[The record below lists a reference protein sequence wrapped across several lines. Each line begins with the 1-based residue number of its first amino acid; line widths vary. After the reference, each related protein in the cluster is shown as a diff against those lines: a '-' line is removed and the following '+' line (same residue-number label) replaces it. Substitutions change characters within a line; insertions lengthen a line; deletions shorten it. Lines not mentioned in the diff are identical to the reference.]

1 MSLLGT
7 SSSDASPLQAGRRP
21 FVMLLVLLLAVGA
34 LVGDA
39 VAVAGPTGSGA
50 AATPDR
56 ARYDVDLRSDA
67 DGGHWTG
74 RQRVS
79 FRNAS
84 GRPLREVY
92 LRLWGNGED
101 GCGTPGGPGAP
112 GVPSPVVVSG
122 VHGGTADPLAVS
134 CTALRIALPKPLAH
148 GKRASVAF
156 DVSIAVPDRNARFGR
171 EGAVRFLGNALPV
184 LAVHDA
190 RGWHLDPYVAVGESF
205 YSLTGDYRVRLDHP
219 SGLEV
224 PATGRTRTRP
234 GGPGR
239 TVTLSVA
246 ERVRDF
252 AWAAGPFRT
261 ATQTSPGGVRVKAYW
276 APGTSAA
283 GVRLSREEAVAAIDR
298 FGREFGRYPYGEID
312 LVMTSGFGGGME
324 YPGLVLLGTTE
335 EGGAVVHELAHQW
348 WYGIVGNDEYA
359 SPWLDESFAQ
369 YANFRF
375 YGLETQD
382 CWSDVYWPA
391 DDTELTASMGYWSQH
406 RGEYHL
412 VYTAGPCALSDLE
425 RTLGPD
431 AMARLLKR
439 YARDHWFEVSTTE
452 DFKRAAQSMT
462 DEDLGPFWQSHRIG
476 RPCAQ
481 VTSRSL

>member
-1 MSLLGT
+1 MSSLGT
-7 SSSDASPLQAGRRP
+7 SPSGPWPHRPGRRL
-21 FVMLLVLLLAVGA
+21 FVVLLALVLACGA
-34 LVGDA
+34 LVADA
-39 VAVAGPTGSGA
+39 VAAAGSGT

-67 DGGHWTG
+67 DGSHWTG

-84 GRPLREVY
+84 DRPLHEVY

-101 GCGTPGGPGAP
+101 GCGASGAR
-112 GVPSPVVVSG
+112 SPVVVSG
-122 VHGGTADPLAVS
+122 VRGGTADPPAVD
-134 CTALRIALPKPLAH
+134 CTALRIALPKPLGH
-148 GKRASVAF
+148 GERASVAF
-156 DVSIAVPDRNARFGR
+156 DVSVTVPDRNARFGR
-171 EGAVRFLGNALPV
+171 EGAFRFLGNALPV

-190 RGWHLDPYVAVGESF
+190 KGWHLDPYVAVGESF
-205 YSLTGDYRVRLDHP
+205 YALAGDFRVRLDHP
-219 SGLEV
+219 SDLAV
-224 PATGRTRTRP
+224 PATGRTKTRP
-234 GGPGR
+234 GEPGR

-261 ATQTSPGGVRVKAYW
+261 AHRTTPGGVRVNSYW
-276 APGTSAA
+276 APGTPAA
-283 GVRLSREEAVAAIDR
+283 GVRLTRTEAVAAVDR

-335 EGGAVVHELAHQW
+335 EGSAVVHELAHQW

-375 YGLETQD
+375 YGLETRD
-382 CWSDVYWPA
+382 CWPDVYWPD
-391 DDTELTASMGYWSQH
+391 DDTVLTASMDYWSRH
-406 RGEYHL
+406 PGAYHL
-412 VYTAGPCALSDLE
+412 VYTAGPCALADLE
-425 RTLGPD
+425 RALGAD
-431 AMARLLKR
+431 TMARLLKR
-439 YARDHWFEVSTTE
+439 YARDHWYGVSTTE

-462 DEDLGPFWQSHRIG
+462 AADLGPFWKSHRI
-476 RPCAQ
+476 Q
-481 VTSRSL
+481 